1 MTYRGLNMR
10 IIIVIILLLVICC
23 IILTLIV
30 KDQSKKYSVLKTQ
43 YSDIK
48 DSYLLVT
55 KEKLELQE
63 KVEIERRNKMQLA
76 KKLSEYNEMSI
87 SDILHKLQNN

>member
-1 MTYRGLNMR
+1 MISLLL
-10 IIIVIILLLVICC
+10 ICCVVLAIIV
-23 IILTLIV
+23 
-30 KDQSKKYSVLKTQ
+30 KQQFKKYAVLQSQ
-43 YSDIK
+43 YTDIK

-63 KVEIERRNKMQLA
+63 KVEIERKNKMQLA

-87 SDILHKLQNN
+87 SDILRKLQND

>member
-1 MTYRGLNMR
+1 MKIM
-10 IIIVIILLLVICC
+10 IILISLLIICC
-23 IILTLIV
+23 IILTLVV
-30 KDQSKKYSVLKTQ
+30 KDQSKKYSILKTQ

-63 KVEIERRNKMQLA
+63 KVEIERKNKMQLA

-87 SDILHKLQNN
+87 SDILRKLQNN